1 MRPGRRLVLLPVGAL
16 ERDPGLL
23 DWLAA
28 ELERCLGVRTER
40 GAALPIRPEWL
51 DDGRGQLDS
60 NAVVDALV
68 EDGPGRLGATVVW
81 VLAVTETDLFAP
93 GRAFVFG
100 EATLGGAWSLISTAR
115 LAAAPDDRAR
125 PQASARARVLG
136 SALHELGHL
145 AALPHCDRPTC
156 VMAPSST
163 VAAADRR
170 SAAFCDR
177 CAADFRAASGLD
189 PTPARG

>member
-1 MRPGRRLVLLPVGAL
+1 MRPGRRLVLLPVGPI

-23 DWLAA
+23 DWLAT
-28 ELERCLGVRTER
+28 ELEQRLGVRTER
-40 GAALPIRPEWL
+40 GAELPLRPEWL
-51 DDGRGQLDS
+51 DAEHGQLDS

-68 EDGPGRLGATVVW
+68 ADGPGRLGATVVW
-81 VLAVTETDLFAP
+81 VLAVTEADLFAP

-115 LAAAPDDRAR
+115 LAGAADDRDH
-125 PQASARARVLG
+125 PQAAARARVLG

-145 AALPHCDRPTC
+145 AALPHCHRPTC

-170 SAAFCDR
+170 SAAFCKR
-177 CAADFRAASGLD
+177 CATDFRVASGLD
-189 PTPARG
+189 PTPAHG